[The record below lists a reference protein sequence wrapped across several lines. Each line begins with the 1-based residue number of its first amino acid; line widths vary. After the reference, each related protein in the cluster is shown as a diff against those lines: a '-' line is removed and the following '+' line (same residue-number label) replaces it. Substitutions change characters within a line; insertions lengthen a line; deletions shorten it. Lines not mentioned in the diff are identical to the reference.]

1 MTQRQEKLA
10 NLLKQDISE
19 ILYREFKDPRLGFV
33 TVISVE
39 VSPDFS
45 YARVFV
51 SIMGNDEEK
60 GRSLAILK
68 RAEHFIRGALS
79 KRLKM
84 RVLPEI
90 DFRLDTSVDQGIR
103 ILELLEEI
111 KRNDQSG
118 KPE

>member
-1 MTQRQEKLA
+1 MTQRQERLG
-10 NLLKQDISE
+10 NLLKRDIGE

-33 TVISVE
+33 TVIGVE
-39 VSPDFS
+39 ISPDFS
-45 YARVFV
+45 YAKVFV
-51 SIMGNDEEK
+51 SIMGNEEEK
-60 GRSLAILK
+60 DRSLAILK
-68 RAEHFIRGALS
+68 GAEHFVRSALS
-79 KRLKM
+79 KRLKI

-90 DFRLDTSVDQGIR
+90 DFRLDTSVDKGIR